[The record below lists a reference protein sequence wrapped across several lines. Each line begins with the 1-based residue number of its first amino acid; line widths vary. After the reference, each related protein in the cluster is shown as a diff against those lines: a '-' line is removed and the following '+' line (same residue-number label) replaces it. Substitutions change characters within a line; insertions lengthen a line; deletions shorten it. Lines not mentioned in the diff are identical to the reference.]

1 MRSRL
6 PTIDRRR
13 LAARHLAGAIAVIL
27 CGLASLV
34 GCERLANYELPG
46 KPKAADRPVP
56 SDKITDFALLYQT
69 QCAGCHGADGQL
81 GPAPPLNDAL
91 FLAIVPNE
99 ELLSLVDRGRP
110 GTPMPGF
117 AQRHGGPLTDE
128 QVHVLAE
135 GIKTK
140 WNKLKDGHGESAS
153 PTADVPA
160 YATAQPAGHDLAAAA
175 TRGQQL
181 FATACGDC
189 HGGDGQGDSAGPIKD
204 PHFLALA
211 SDQMLRRIIITGR
224 PDLGMPDYATADGRP
239 HDFKALT
246 SDQID
251 DLVAL
256 LAQWRNGAPDA
267 TGAVAT
273 TLDRAKRRTTE

>member
-1 MRSRL
+1 VRPRL
-6 PTIDRRR
+6 LTIDRRR
-13 LAARHLAGAIAVIL
+13 FPARCRPGAVSAVL
-27 CGLASLV
+27 CGLTLLV
-34 GCERLANYELPG
+34 GCGQLDRYELPG

-56 SDKITDFALLYQT
+56 SDRITDFALLYQT

-81 GPAPPLNDAL
+81 GPAPPLNDAM
-91 FLAIVPNE
+91 FLAIVPTE

-140 WNKLKDGHGESAS
+140 WGKPKNNPGEAAGRA
-153 PTADVPA
+153 ADVPA
-160 YATAQPAGHDLAAAA
+160 YVSAPPAGHEVAEAV
-175 TRGQQL
+175 TRGRQL

-189 HGGDGQGDSAGPIKD
+189 HGSDGQGDSAGPIKD
-204 PHFLALA
+204 PNFLALT

-224 PDLGMPDYATADGRP
+224 EDLGMPDYASTDGRP
-239 HDFKALT
+239 DDFKPLT
-246 SDQID
+246 SAQID

-256 LAQWRNGAPDA
+256 LGQWRSA
-267 TGAVAT
+267 TPETSGAVAAA
-273 TLDRAKRRTTE
+273 LDRAKRRTTE